1 MRKKGFTLIE
11 LLVVIAIIG
20 ILAAILLPAL
30 ARAREAARRA
40 SCQNNLKQLGLVYKM
55 YANESKG
62 GALPSV
68 FIKSVFPPAGDP
80 SFSTVKA
87 NFGPFPVEIYPDY
100 LTDPSVFSC
109 PSDADGDSG
118 NWMSGTGESLF
129 GYADNIAGVPT
140 TANGRG
146 CNHGGSCMNAVDQ
159 SYGYLGYIWDRVGE
173 EYPVGNPGPTTA
185 ALLGADP
192 ASEGPAQ
199 ATVWL
204 ETILADIATNYYPPA
219 DQAEAE
225 ALNAITEGDI
235 EVGAPNGTGGSD
247 TVLKLREGVER
258 FLITDVNNPAAS
270 AAAQSTIFTSW
281 DRLSTTAADFNHVP
295 GGVNILYLDGHV
307 EFEKFPG
314 KAPVQRLFA
323 QFDAMVNEGN

>member
-62 GALPSV
+62 GSLPSV
-68 FIKSVFPPAGDP
+68 FIKAVLPPAGEAD
-80 SFSTVKA
+80 FSTVKA
-87 NFGPFPVEIYPDY
+87 NFGPYPVQIYPEY

-118 NWMSGTGESLF
+118 NWMGSDGQNLF
-129 GYADNIAGVPT
+129 GYADSIAGLPQT
-140 TANGRG
+140 ENGNR
-146 CNHGGSCMNAVDQ
+146 CSHGGSCMNSVDQ

-173 EYPVGNPGPTTA
+173 EFPVGNPGPTTVGV
-185 ALLGADP
+185 LGAD
-192 ASEGPAQ
+192 ASKEGPAQ
-199 ATVWL
+199 ATLWL
-204 ETILADIATNYYPPA
+204 ETILDDVVNNHMPVADEAG
-219 DQAEAE
+219 AE

-235 EVGAPNGTGGSD
+235 DVGAPNGTGGGD
-247 TVLKLREGVER
+247 NILRLREGIER
-258 FLITDVNNPAAS
+258 FLVTDINNPAAT
-270 AAAQSTIFTSW
+270 AQAQSTIFMSW
-281 DRLSTTAADFNHVP
+281 DRLSTTSADFNHVP

-307 EFEKFPG
+307 EFVKFPG
-314 KAPVQRLFA
+314 KAPVQALFA